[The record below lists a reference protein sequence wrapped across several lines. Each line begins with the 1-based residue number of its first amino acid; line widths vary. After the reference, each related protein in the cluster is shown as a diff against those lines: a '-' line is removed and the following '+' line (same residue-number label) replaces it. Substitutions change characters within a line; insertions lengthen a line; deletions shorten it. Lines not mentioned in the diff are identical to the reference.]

1 MQNGVFFREE
11 SVLRKAQEL
20 LRGNAASPDSLAF
33 CAELVEEYGRLYRHT
48 KRTVAMGDRMQRTLN
63 ELNHRLAASEEK
75 FRGIFEN
82 VVEGIFR
89 SEGSGLEGRLVE
101 ANPALAHMLGCAGPE
116 ELLQRCG
123 EVTEVFANPQECEI
137 FDKQLREDGM
147 VRGFQAEL
155 RRPDGA
161 CFWAQIS
168 ASVLPG
174 QPGHDGDGAPDASG
188 ASVVGV
194 VADISERRRMLEEI
208 YRLARTDSLTGLWNR
223 GYFMDLA
230 RRELSRARR
239 ENSPLCLI
247 MVDADHFKRVN
258 DTHGHEAGD
267 EALRCLAQVLAAS
280 VREVDLLA
288 RLGGEEFVILL
299 PGTERTAA
307 LAVAE
312 RVRRGIRERS
322 LSCASGA
329 CFCLTVS
336 VGVACR
342 QGAEDTLEQLLR
354 CADTALYAAKHAG
367 RNRVEIHEG
376 AA

>member
-1 MQNGVFFREE
+1 MDVFEKE
-11 SVLRKAQEL
+11 KTVLRLAQESL
-20 LRGNAASPDSLAF
+20 LGATPGGEGSVSYS
-33 CAELVEEYGRLYRHT
+33 ELVEEYAKLFRQTRRMVT
-48 KRTVAMGDRMQRTLN
+48 MGDRLQHTLSK
-63 ELNHRLAASEEK
+63 LNHQLSASEEK

-89 SEGSGLEGRLVE
+89 AVGPGLESRLVE
-101 ANPALAHMLGCAGPE
+101 ANPALAAMFGCPE
-116 ELLQRCG
+116 PEALMACCGQVAEL
-123 EVTEVFANPQECEI
+123 FASVQERDA
-137 FDKQLREDGM
+137 FARQLREEGA

-155 RRPDGA
+155 LRPDGTR
-161 CFWAQIS
+161 FWAQIS
-168 ASVLPG
+168 ANMLPG
-174 QPGHDGDGAPDASG
+174 QSAAEADERSKSPLPSM
-188 ASVVGV
+188 VGV

-230 RRELSRARR
+230 RRELVRSRR
-239 ENSPLCLI
+239 EKSELSLI

-267 EALRCLAQVLAAS
+267 EALRCLSQVLSAS

-299 PGTERTAA
+299 PNTQRPAA

-312 RVRRGIRERS
+312 RIRRGIHDRR

-336 VGVACR
+336 IGVACS
-342 QGAEDTLEQLLR
+342 QGAEDSLEHLLR
-354 CADTALYAAKHAG
+354 CADAALYAAKHAG
-367 RNRVEIHEG
+367 RNRVEIFEG